1 MYWRCIC
8 MINKIEVLAADV
20 DMTLSAKS
28 SPLPEITIQ
37 ALKELHKRIVK
48 IGLATGR
55 EITEAEKTKGM
66 FWTLGFEFDFIIG
79 MNGGMIYERNLN
91 KTFTMDMLSVEEMKE
106 ILTFLMPII
115 EENKVSVN
123 VEGNQL
129 HNVMNINN
137 HLLDMSKRRNIPLID
152 QTGDIDGFCEKPV
165 YKFLFRTD
173 SKTTQLIR
181 NKVEEHYKG
190 KYQTIETFPGTIEL
204 MYSGFSKGR
213 GLEMYCE
220 WNQINLE
227 NTIAFG
233 DNENDNSLL
242 LTSGWGVCLKDGN
255 PNTKA
260 LADDITD
267 YDCLEGG
274 VGHYIFDHILNNKD
288 VEF

>member
-37 ALKELHKRIVK
+37 ALKELHKRNVK

-79 MNGGMIYERNLN
+79 MNGGMIYDRNLN

-152 QTGDIDGFCEKPV
+152 KTGDIDGFCEKPV

-204 MYSGFSKGR
+204 MYSGFSKGK

-274 VGHYIFDHILNNKD
+274 VGHYIFDHILKNKD
-288 VEF
+288 VKF

>member
-1 MYWRCIC
+1 
-8 MINKIEVLAADV
+8 MIKKIDILAADV

-28 SPLPEITIQ
+28 SPLSEITIQ
-37 ALKELHKRIVK
+37 ALKELHNRDIK

-55 EITEAEKTKGM
+55 EITETEKTKGM
-66 FWTLGFEFDFIIG
+66 FWKLGFEFDFVIG
-79 MNGGMIYERNLN
+79 LNGGMLYDRNLD
-91 KTFTMDMLSVEEMKE
+91 KMYTMNMLSIEEMKE

-115 EENKVSVN
+115 EEKKVSIN

-129 HNVMNINN
+129 RNVMNISED
-137 HLLDMSKRRNIPLID
+137 LLDMSKRRNIPLID
-152 QTGDIDGFCEKPV
+152 KTGDIDGFCEKPV

-173 SKTTQLIR
+173 PETTQFIR
-181 NKVEEHYKG
+181 DKIEEHYKG

-220 WNQINLE
+220 WNKINLE
-227 NTIAFG
+227 NTITFG

-274 VGHYIFDHILNNKD
+274 VGHYIFDHLLNNKD

>member
-1 MYWRCIC
+1 
-8 MINKIEVLAADV
+8 
-20 DMTLSAKS
+20 MTLSAKS

-37 ALKELHKRIVK
+37 ALKELHKRNVK

-79 MNGGMIYERNLN
+79 MNGGMIYDRNLN

-152 QTGDIDGFCEKPV
+152 KTGDIDGFCEKPV

>member
-8 MINKIEVLAADV
+8 MLNKIEVLAADV

-37 ALKELHKRIVK
+37 ALKELHKRNVK

-79 MNGGMIYERNLN
+79 MNGGMIYDRNLN

-152 QTGDIDGFCEKPV
+152 KTGDIDGFCEKPV

-227 NTIAFG
+227 HTIAFG

-274 VGHYIFDHILNNKD
+274 VGHYIFDHILKNKD
-288 VEF
+288 VKF

>member
-1 MYWRCIC
+1 

-37 ALKELHKRIVK
+37 ALKELHKRNVK

-79 MNGGMIYERNLN
+79 MNGGMIYDRNLN

-152 QTGDIDGFCEKPV
+152 KTGDIDGFCEKPV

-213 GLEMYCE
+213 GLEMYYE

-227 NTIAFG
+227 HTIAFG

-288 VEF
+288 VKF

>member
-1 MYWRCIC
+1 

-37 ALKELHKRIVK
+37 ALKELHKRNVK

-79 MNGGMIYERNLN
+79 MNGGMIYDRNLN

-152 QTGDIDGFCEKPV
+152 KTGDIDGFCEKPV

-227 NTIAFG
+227 HTIAFG

-267 YDCLEGG
+267 CDCLEGG

-288 VEF
+288 VKF

>member
-1 MYWRCIC
+1 
-8 MINKIEVLAADV
+8 MIKKIDILAADV

-28 SPLPEITIQ
+28 SPLSEITIQ
-37 ALKELHKRIVK
+37 ALKELHNRDIK

-55 EITEAEKTKGM
+55 EITETEKTKGM
-66 FWTLGFEFDFIIG
+66 FWKLGFEFDFVIG
-79 MNGGMIYERNLN
+79 LNGGMLYDRNLD
-91 KTFTMDMLSVEEMKE
+91 KMYTMNMLSIEEMKE

-115 EENKVSVN
+115 EEKKVSIN

-129 HNVMNINN
+129 RNVMNISED
-137 HLLDMSKRRNIPLID
+137 LLDMSKRRNIPLID
-152 QTGDIDGFCEKPV
+152 KTGDIDGFCEKPV

-173 SKTTQLIR
+173 PETTQFIR
-181 NKVEEHYKG
+181 DKIEEHYKG

-220 WNQINLE
+220 WNQLSLE

-274 VGHYIFDHILNNKD
+274 VGHYIFDHILSNKD

>member
-1 MYWRCIC
+1 

-28 SPLPEITIQ
+28 SPLPEITIL
-37 ALKELHKRIVK
+37 ALKELHKRNVK

-79 MNGGMIYERNLN
+79 MNGGMIYDRNLS
-91 KTFTMDMLSVEEMKE
+91 KTFTMNMLSVEEMKE

-152 QTGDIDGFCEKPV
+152 KTGDIDGFCEKPV

-267 YDCLEGG
+267 YDCLDGG

>member
-37 ALKELHKRIVK
+37 ALKELHKRNVK

-79 MNGGMIYERNLN
+79 MNGGMIYDRNLS
-91 KTFTMDMLSVEEMKE
+91 KTFTMNMLSVEEMKE

-152 QTGDIDGFCEKPV
+152 KTGDIDGFCEKPV

>member
-1 MYWRCIC
+1 
-8 MINKIEVLAADV
+8 MIKKIDILAADV

-28 SPLPEITIQ
+28 SPLSEITIQ
-37 ALKELHKRIVK
+37 ALKELHNRDIK

-55 EITEAEKTKGM
+55 EITETEKTKGM
-66 FWTLGFEFDFIIG
+66 FWKLGFEFDFVIG
-79 MNGGMIYERNLN
+79 LNGGMLYDRNLD
-91 KTFTMDMLSVEEMKE
+91 KMYTMNMLSIEEMKE

-115 EENKVSVN
+115 EEKKVSIN

-129 HNVMNINN
+129 RNVMNISED
-137 HLLDMSKRRNIPLID
+137 LLDMSKRRNIPLID
-152 QTGDIDGFCEKPV
+152 KTGDIDGFCEKPV

-173 SKTTQLIR
+173 PETTQLIL
-181 NKVEEHYKG
+181 NQVEEQYKG

-213 GLEMYCE
+213 GLETYCE
-220 WNQINLE
+220 WNQIHLE

-242 LTSGWGVCLKDGN
+242 LTSGWGVCLKGGN

-267 YDCLEGG
+267 YDCLDGG

-288 VEF
+288 VKF

>member
-1 MYWRCIC
+1 
-8 MINKIEVLAADV
+8 MIKKIDILAADV

-28 SPLPEITIQ
+28 SPLSEITIQ
-37 ALKELHKRIVK
+37 ALKELHNRDIK

-55 EITEAEKTKGM
+55 EITETEKTKGM
-66 FWTLGFEFDFIIG
+66 FWKLGFEFDFVIG
-79 MNGGMIYERNLN
+79 LNGGMLYDRNLD
-91 KTFTMDMLSVEEMKE
+91 KMYTMNMLSIEEMKE

-115 EENKVSVN
+115 EEKKVSIN

-129 HNVMNINN
+129 RNVMNISED
-137 HLLDMSKRRNIPLID
+137 LLDMSKRRNIPLID
-152 QTGDIDGFCEKPV
+152 KTGDIDGFCEKPV

-173 SKTTQLIR
+173 PETTQFIR
-181 NKVEEHYKG
+181 DKIEEHYKG

-220 WNQINLE
+220 WNQLSLE

-242 LTSGWGVCLKDGN
+242 LASGWGVCLKDGN

-267 YDCLEGG
+267 YDCREGG

>member
-1 MYWRCIC
+1 

-37 ALKELHKRIVK
+37 ALKELHKRNVK

-79 MNGGMIYERNLN
+79 MNGGMIYDRNLN

-152 QTGDIDGFCEKPV
+152 KTGDIDGFCEKPV

-227 NTIAFG
+227 HTIAFG

-242 LTSGWGVCLKDGN
+242 LISGRGVCLKDGN

-288 VEF
+288 VKF

>member
-1 MYWRCIC
+1 
-8 MINKIEVLAADV
+8 MINKIKVLAADV
-20 DMTLSAKS
+20 DMTLSSKG
-28 SPLPEITIQ
+28 SPLPKITIQ
-37 ALKELHKRIVK
+37 ALKELHDKNVK

-55 EITEAEKTKGM
+55 EITEMEKTKGI
-66 FWTLGFEFDFIIG
+66 FWNLGFEFDFIIG
-79 MNGGMIYERNLN
+79 MNGGMIYDRNLN
-91 KTFTMDMLSVEEMKE
+91 KSFTMDMLSVKEMKE
-106 ILTFLMPII
+106 VLTFLMPII
-115 EENKVSVN
+115 LEKKVSVN

-129 HNVMNINN
+129 RNVMNISDD
-137 HLLDMSKRRNIPLID
+137 LLDMAKRKNILLID
-152 QTGDIDGFCEKPV
+152 KTGDIDGFCEKPV

-173 SKTTQLIR
+173 PETTQLIR
-181 NKVEEHYKG
+181 DQVEEQYKG

-220 WNQINLE
+220 WNQIHLE
-227 NTIAFG
+227 DTIAFG

-267 YDCLEGG
+267 YDCLDGG

-288 VEF
+288 VKF

>member
-37 ALKELHKRIVK
+37 ALKELHKRNVK

-79 MNGGMIYERNLN
+79 MNGGMIYDRNLN

-152 QTGDIDGFCEKPV
+152 KTGDIDGFCEKPV

-181 NKVEEHYKG
+181 NKVEEHYKV

>member
-1 MYWRCIC
+1 
-8 MINKIEVLAADV
+8 MIKKIDILAVDV

-28 SPLPEITIQ
+28 SPLSEITIQ
-37 ALKELHKRIVK
+37 ALKELHNRDIK

-55 EITEAEKTKGM
+55 EITETEKTKGM
-66 FWTLGFEFDFIIG
+66 FWKLGFEFDFVIG
-79 MNGGMIYERNLN
+79 LNGGMLYDRNLD
-91 KTFTMDMLSVEEMKE
+91 KMYTMNMLSIEEMKE

-115 EENKVSVN
+115 EEKKVSIN

-129 HNVMNINN
+129 RNVMNISED
-137 HLLDMSKRRNIPLID
+137 LLDMSKRRNIPLID
-152 QTGDIDGFCEKPV
+152 KTGDIDGFCEKPV

-173 SKTTQLIR
+173 PETTQFIR
-181 NKVEEHYKG
+181 DKIEEHYKG

-220 WNQINLE
+220 WNQLSLE

>member
-1 MYWRCIC
+1 MYWRGIC

-37 ALKELHKRIVK
+37 ALKELHKRNVK

-79 MNGGMIYERNLN
+79 MNGGMIYDRNLN

-152 QTGDIDGFCEKPV
+152 KTGDIDGFCEKPV

-274 VGHYIFDHILNNKD
+274 VGHYIFDHILKNKD
-288 VEF
+288 VKF

>member
-1 MYWRCIC
+1 MYWRGIC

-37 ALKELHKRIVK
+37 ALKELHKRNVK

-79 MNGGMIYERNLN
+79 MNGGMIYDRNLN

-152 QTGDIDGFCEKPV
+152 KTGDIDGFCEKPV

-204 MYSGFSKGR
+204 MYSGFSKGK

-274 VGHYIFDHILNNKD
+274 VGHYIFDHILKNKD
-288 VEF
+288 VKF

>member
-1 MYWRCIC
+1 
-8 MINKIEVLAADV
+8 MIKKIDILAADV

-28 SPLPEITIQ
+28 SPLSEITIQ
-37 ALKELHKRIVK
+37 ALKELHNRDIK

-55 EITEAEKTKGM
+55 EITETEKTKGM
-66 FWTLGFEFDFIIG
+66 FWKLGFEFDFVIG
-79 MNGGMIYERNLN
+79 LNGGMLYDRNLD
-91 KTFTMDMLSVEEMKE
+91 KMYTMNMLSIEEMKE

-115 EENKVSVN
+115 EEKKVSIN

-129 HNVMNINN
+129 RNVMNISED
-137 HLLDMSKRRNIPLID
+137 LLDMSKRRNIPLID
-152 QTGDIDGFCEKPV
+152 KTGDIDGFCEKPV

-173 SKTTQLIR
+173 PETTQFIR
-181 NKVEEHYKG
+181 DKIEEHYKG

-220 WNQINLE
+220 WNQLSLE

>member
-1 MYWRCIC
+1 
-8 MINKIEVLAADV
+8 MIKKIDILAADV

-28 SPLPEITIQ
+28 SPLSEITIQ
-37 ALKELHKRIVK
+37 ALKELHNRDIK

-55 EITEAEKTKGM
+55 EITETEKTKGM
-66 FWTLGFEFDFIIG
+66 FWKLGFEFDFVIG
-79 MNGGMIYERNLN
+79 LNGGMLYDRNLD
-91 KTFTMDMLSVEEMKE
+91 KMYTMNMLSIEEMKE

-115 EENKVSVN
+115 EEKKVSIN

-129 HNVMNINN
+129 RNVMNISED
-137 HLLDMSKRRNIPLID
+137 LLDMSKRRNIPLID
-152 QTGDIDGFCEKPV
+152 KTGDIDGFCEKPV

-173 SKTTQLIR
+173 PETTQFIR
-181 NKVEEHYKG
+181 DKIEEHYKG

-220 WNQINLE
+220 WNQLSLE

-260 LADDITD
+260 LADDTTD

-274 VGHYIFDHILNNKD
+274 VGHYIFDHILSNKD

>member
-37 ALKELHKRIVK
+37 ALKELHKRNVK

-79 MNGGMIYERNLN
+79 MNGGMIYDRNLN

-152 QTGDIDGFCEKPV
+152 KTGDIDGFCEKPV

-267 YDCLEGG
+267 YDCLEDG